1 MRLYTK
7 MDTKEIKIPA
17 GVEVTVEPTIIA
29 VKGPKGSV
37 VRVLHRDVEV
47 KKVANSIHVSTKDTT
62 ASARALV
69 GTFVSHIKNMIEGV
83 QRPFV
88 YKLKVVTVHFPMTV
102 SLQNGELLVQNFLGE
117 KRPRKVKIP
126 SDVAVMVQGEL
137 ITVESPD
144 IEIAGMVATKIEQS
158 TRVRKRDRRTF
169 LDGIFMIEKCGQ
181 PITAE

>member
-1 MRLYTK
+1 

-102 SLQNGELLVQNFLGE
+102 SLQNGELLV
-117 KRPRKVKIP
+117 
-126 SDVAVMVQGEL
+126 
-137 ITVESPD
+137 
-144 IEIAGMVATKIEQS
+144 
-158 TRVRKRDRRTF
+158 
-169 LDGIFMIEKCGQ
+169 
-181 PITAE
+181 